1 MDSKDLFAKIV
12 RKLSQIKQDKQLIIN
27 IMLCLSIIFLVNSN
41 MNLKDY
47 ISDVEGQVYDVSE
60 EVQSIRVEMDIR
72 QY

>member
-1 MDSKDLFAKIV
+1 
-12 RKLSQIKQDKQLIIN
+12 
-27 IMLCLSIIFLVNSN
+27 